1 MEMSVTELTFK
12 GADPV
17 TPLRVALIFAV
28 PGATAV
34 TTLPPPVVATATL
47 SEAQVASEVMICV
60 LESLNDPVAVKDKF
74 VPGAIVLPVGVTEID
89 TRVALVTVRVTEA
102 LIVPTA
108 AVMVVIPGL
117 RPFASPQALPT
128 VATSV
133 LDEVHVA

>member
-1 MEMSVTELTFK
+1 
-12 GADPV
+12 
-17 TPLRVALIFAV
+17 
-28 PGATAV
+28 
-34 TTLPPPVVATATL
+34 
-47 SEAQVASEVMICV
+47 MICV